1 MQKTILIVDDSAP
14 LRLVLSEL
22 LQQAGFTVLQAE
34 NAQRALQLLDGRK
47 IHLIISDLYMPDQ
60 DGLSLVQQLRQ
71 LTAYRFTPVMMLST
85 EQAEDFKDQAY
96 GLGAKAWVSKPFS
109 PEQMLNAVAR
119 LIAV

>member
-22 LQQAGFTVLQAE
+22 LQQAGFAVLQAE

>member
-109 PEQMLNAVAR
+109 PAQMLNAVAR